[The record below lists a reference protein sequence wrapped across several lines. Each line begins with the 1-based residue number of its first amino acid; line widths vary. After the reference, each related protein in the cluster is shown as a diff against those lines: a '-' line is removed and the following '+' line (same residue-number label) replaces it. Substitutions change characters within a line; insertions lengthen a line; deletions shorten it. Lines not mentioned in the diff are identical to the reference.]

1 LIAKEEIVAYVHH
14 AQNAFLEATSAK

>member
-14 AQNAFLEATSAK
+14 AQNAFLEPTSAK